1 MRSQYLIN
9 KIIYAL
15 QFLLVI
21 MIKITRNFRSGFAI
35 AIILITFLTNA
46 AIVMPN
52 IAYSQSPSSIPNTSS
67 SNTANNKA
75 VILNFDDAYK
85 SQYTN
90 AKPILDKY
98 GYKATFYIICNNVG
112 TDGYLSWEDIA
123 ALYNDGNDIGSHTMN
138 HVDLSKTSKK
148 ETQYEIGDS
157 KQCFL
162 DHGINTTSFAY
173 PFNAGSDKASVIDV
187 VAKYYDIARTGTEPI
202 MYLHCDGFKDES
214 SQTDCRTYS
223 DDGKL
228 NFVNRYSIIGWSHD
242 DARKT
247 NSYDDSEMYNRFVEV
262 VNSQSIYNTDGTI
275 NAIPIVIWHR
285 IDISGEGDA
294 GSYSTT
300 PDLFEKEINY
310 LHDNGFKVLTMADL
324 GYDENS
330 NYLYLKR

>member
-1 MRSQYLIN
+1 M
-9 KIIYAL
+9 
-15 QFLLVI
+15 I
-21 MIKITRNFRSGFAI
+21 MVKNIRNFRYGFIISI
-35 AIILITFLTNA
+35 ALITFLTNA
-46 AIVMPN
+46 AISMPN
-52 IAYSQSPSSIPNTSS
+52 KAYSQSSSSIPNTDSI
-67 SNTANNKA
+67 NAANNNNKA

-85 SQYTN
+85 TQYTN

-98 GYKATFYIICNNVG
+98 GYKATFYLICNDIESN
-112 TDGYLSWEDIA
+112 GYLSWEDIA

-148 ETQYEIGDS
+148 ETQYEIGES

-173 PFNAGSDKASVIDV
+173 PFNGGSDEAAVIDT
-187 VAKYYDIARTGTEPI
+187 VAKYYDIARTASDPL
-202 MYLHCDGFKDES
+202 MFLHCDGFKDQS

-223 DDGKL
+223 DDGTL

-242 DARKT
+242 AERKA
-247 NSYDDSEMYNRFVEV
+247 NSYDDSEMFNKFVEV
-262 VNSQSIYNTDGTI
+262 VNSQSIYNTGGTI
-275 NAIPIVIWHR
+275 NAIPILIWHR
-285 IDISGEGDA
+285 IDNSGEGDPEVYA
-294 GSYSTT
+294 TT
-300 PDLFEKEINY
+300 IDLFEKEINY